1 MRNCLLAA
9 CLVAVTG
16 CSFTM
21 PDAPDRPYRTMPDCE
36 TSRAKPVIDV
46 LGAGTALSLAL
57 TFALVAAI
65 EDSLDE
71 TGGGG
76 GEAGTAALISLG
88 AGGLFTVA
96 SIGGFRKASRCRAA
110 QAEFQTMMYYG
121 TPAAPYPYPAPTAPQ
136 TPPGQTPAGQTPA
149 PAGQT
154 PAGQTAKPAQNATP
168 PPAQPPRS
176 TVPVGAERGLCRSDG
191 TCDPGLTCASG
202 RCVFLPR

>member
-1 MRNCLLAA
+1 MRLRAIAAALVLA
-9 CLVAVTG
+9 TG

-21 PDAPDRPYRTMPDCE
+21 QEAPDPPYRTMPDCE
-36 TSRAKPVIDV
+36 TSRAKPVVDL

-71 TGGGG
+71 TGSGDSN
-76 GEAGTAALISLG
+76 AGTAALVSLG
-88 AGGLFTVA
+88 AGAVFTVS
-96 SIGGFRKASRCRAA
+96 SIGGFRKGSRCRAA
-110 QAEFQTMMYYG
+110 QAEFTTMMYYN
-121 TPAAPYPYPAPTAPQ
+121 TQRPAYPYPYPPQPTAPATTTPTPAQ
-136 TPPGQTPAGQTPA
+136 APAKTTPATTTTTTTTPPSKT
-149 PAGQT
+149 
-154 PAGQTAKPAQNATP
+154 
-168 PPAQPPRS
+168 

>member
-1 MRNCLLAA
+1 MRPAMRARALT
-9 CLVAVTG
+9 CLVAFLVGPG

-36 TSRAKPVIDV
+36 TSRAKPVIDL

-121 TPAAPYPYPAPTAPQ
+121 PPPAYPYPGPTQAPTQ
-136 TPPGQTPAGQTPA
+136 TQTKAPGQTPAPTQTPT
-149 PAGQT
+149 PTQQPTPTQT
-154 PAGQTAKPAQNATP
+154 
-168 PPAQPPRS
+168 QPPKS
-176 TVPVGAERGLCRSDG
+176 AVPVGAERGLCRSDG
-191 TCDPGLTCASG
+191 TCDRGLTCASG